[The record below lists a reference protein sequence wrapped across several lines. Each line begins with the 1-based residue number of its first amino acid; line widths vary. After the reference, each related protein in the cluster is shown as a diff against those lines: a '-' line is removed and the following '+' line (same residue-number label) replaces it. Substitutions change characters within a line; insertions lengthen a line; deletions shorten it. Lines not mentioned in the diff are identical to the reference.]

1 MPLEAYEEVQSDD
14 TAFLILGG
22 SSNHRKQAKDY
33 KLKNVKFLDTTSDIN
48 LIHKFLNTLN
58 VYAHG
63 RSDGEQ
69 CSSSIIEGL
78 SHHLPMVS
86 HTASS
91 MGQLEQIGDAGEV
104 VEDYQEYSSVMKKL
118 MNNKNYY
125 VSCKAN
131 AEKRFREIYNVPS
144 IISKFVNLYKEAA
157 NA

>member
-1 MPLEAYEEVQSDD
+1 
-14 TAFLILGG
+14 
-22 SSNHRKQAKDY
+22 
-33 KLKNVKFLDTTSDIN
+33 
-48 LIHKFLNTLN
+48 
-58 VYAHG
+58 
-63 RSDGEQ
+63 
-69 CSSSIIEGL
+69 
-78 SHHLPMVS
+78 MVS

-104 VEDYQEYSSVMKKL
+104 VEDYQEYSNVMKKL